1 MVDYPQVATVICSHE
16 NLLRAKALSQAFLD
30 TPPTGYAQSCPQGL
44 LAQSGQSEKKMAAD
58 VVALL
63 SGGRPVMHDGIDG
76 KRNLLVEEML
86 RYFGETCPA
95 LAARCEIAIVGLPPL
110 ARREVA
116 GRLQTL
122 ITIANETNREIAAAR
137 VAATG
142 DHASSELLFGHA
154 LAAIEHLSEIA
165 QAIKLRM
172 DELLKA
178 QPLRQR
184 STSRSPL

>member
-1 MVDYPQVATVICSHE
+1 MY
-16 NLLRAKALSQAFLD
+16 
-30 TPPTGYAQSCPQGL
+30 
-44 LAQSGQSEKKMAAD
+44 
-58 VVALL
+58 
-63 SGGRPVMHDGIDG
+63 DGIDG

-95 LAARCEIAIVGLPPL
+95 LAARCQVAIVSLPPL

-122 ITIANETNREIAAAR
+122 ITIANETNREIAATR
-137 VAATG
+137 VPATG

-172 DELLKA
+172 DELLNA
-178 QPLRQR
+178 
-184 STSRSPL
+184 